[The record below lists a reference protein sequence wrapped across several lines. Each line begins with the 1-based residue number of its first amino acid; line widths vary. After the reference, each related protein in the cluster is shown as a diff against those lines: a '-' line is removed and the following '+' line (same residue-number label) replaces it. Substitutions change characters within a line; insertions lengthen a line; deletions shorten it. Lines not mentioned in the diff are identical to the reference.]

1 MEVNIN
7 TFGSVMES
15 WTRDQMNN
23 GWVITEQ
30 DTAEEMAISKQVS
43 K

>member
-30 DTAEEMAISKQVS
+30 DGRRNGNLKTG
-43 K
+43 